1 MGEDRHWHLV
11 CYDVRCPK
19 RWYRVFKILK
29 GCGEHLQ
36 YSIFRVQLSKVRL
49 EALRWELCKVMDR
62 DRDDLMIVRLCPGCA
77 SRIIDSRGAEMWKE
91 PPPRFDVI

>member
-1 MGEDRHWHLV
+1 M
-11 CYDVRCPK
+11 
-19 RWYRVFKILK
+19 
-29 GCGEHLQ
+29 Q

-49 EALRWELCKVMDR
+49 EALRWELGKVMDR